1 MKKKRIITIV
11 IIATVLVLA
20 FGAFFVFKPF
30 NKQSSGEKT
39 YTVIKEVYENV
50 IEISGTVEAAESQT
64 LQVAGAGTVEAVY
77 VNEGDIVKE
86 GDVILDLNK
95 SEQQYNLEKHD
106 YDIEQK
112 KINGSTREVELME
125 TQRDMLLEKFED
137 RQVVAMFDGIIADLD
152 VSEGDVLES
161 KDGIGTLINR
171 DYLKA
176 TIEVVETDVSSL
188 KIGQKVYLTFPA
200 YEKGVVEGKV
210 LSWPSVARVSNS
222 GATVV
227 DVEIIIENPP
237 IEILPNYSFIG
248 EIEISP
254 TDEMLLVESSAIG
267 KDDAGMYVTV
277 INRDGSTEKRSVEAK
292 MFSRTHMQIIS
303 GLSEGEIVAA
313 QGNLLSG
320 MDPDL
325 ISDRMQ
331 LKEGMQNNNAIQM
344 GGSMPM
350 GSGMMGGKSR

>member
-1 MKKKRIITIV
+1 MKKKRIITTVV
-11 IIATVLVLA
+11 IITILA
-20 FGAFFVFKPF
+20 LSLGGFFVFR
-30 NKQSSGEKT
+30 SSGPKTSGDTT
-39 YTVIKEVYENV
+39 YTVIKETYENI

-64 LQVAGAGTVEAVY
+64 LQVAGSGSVEAVY
-77 VNEGDIVKE
+77 VKE
-86 GDVILDLNK
+86 GDSIKKGAIILDLNK

-112 KINGSTREVELME
+112 KINGSTREVQLME

-137 RQVVAMFDGIIADLD
+137 RQVIAMFDGIIADLD
-152 VSEGDVLES
+152 VSVGDVLEA

-176 TIEVVETDVSSL
+176 TIEVVETDVASL

-200 YEKGVVEGKV
+200 YEKETVEGKV

-254 TDEMLLVESSAIG
+254 SEEMLLIESAAIA
-267 KDDAGMYVTV
+267 KDDEGMYVTV
-277 INRDGSTEKRSVEAK
+277 ITRNGTTEKRPVEAK
-292 MFSRTHMQIIS
+292 VFSRTHMEIIN
-303 GLSEGEIVAA
+303 GLSEGEIVLA

-331 LKEGMQNNNAIQM
+331 LKEGMQNNTAIPM

-350 GSGMMGGKSR
+350 GGGMGGNRR